1 MIPIQLNYIF
11 IPTML
16 HLTPLAGKTDP
27 IVLSTVESFDYN
39 QPEWHVYDGDYEAVF
54 KLTGEVRYGP
64 AYGEITLKHKGETIW
79 QAANC
84 AADCFGIN
92 MLSAR
97 YGKAVVAYWP
107 NGIEP
112 DTQTLQVIDLATGAP
127 TFTLPDSNYYSTG
140 HCISFD
146 AVYYTTGSTQ
156 GVVCRHLQTGLQFNL
171 LQNIHSQ
178 VHKAKT
184 WSVCNVPDCV
194 VAYGRSFNNLEVYL
208 YNTFTQQVIDSAHY
222 ELNLPTH
229 ATFLPYLDKATGNIV
244 LYISYGVQGEN
255 GHHLRTDSYYYLL
268 SM

>member
-1 MIPIQLNYIF
+1 
-11 IPTML
+11 ML

-27 IVLSTVESFDYN
+27 VVLSTVESFDYS
-39 QPEWHVYDGDYEAVF
+39 QPEWHIYDGDYEALF

-79 QAANC
+79 QAVNC
-84 AADCFGIN
+84 AADCFGAN

-112 DTQTLQVIDLATGAP
+112 TTQSLMVIDLATGAP
-127 TFTLPDSNYYSTG
+127 TFTLPDSYYYSAG

-171 LQNIHSQ
+171 MQAIREELY
-178 VHKAKT
+178 KTKT
-184 WSVCNVPDCV
+184 WGRCNVPDCV
-194 VAYGRSFNNLEVYL
+194 MAYAPSANGMDVYV
-208 YNTFTQQVIDSAHY
+208 YNPFTRQVYDSAHF
-222 ELNLPTH
+222 EINTPPD
-229 ATFLPYLDKATGNIV
+229 ATFLTYLDKASGNIV
-244 LYISYGVQGEN
+244 LHISYFDKDEN
-255 GHHLRTDSYYYLL
+255 SKILRTNNFYYLL